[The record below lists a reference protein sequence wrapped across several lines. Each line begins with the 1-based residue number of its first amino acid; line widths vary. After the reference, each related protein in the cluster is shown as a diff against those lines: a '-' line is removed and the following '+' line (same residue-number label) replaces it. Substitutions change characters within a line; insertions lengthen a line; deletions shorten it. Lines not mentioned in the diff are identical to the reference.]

1 MMKAKETN
9 GACSISLLALPFFL
23 IIYKAL
29 AYELSLPSYENQEG
43 QQRCGFSCETKC
55 PPGLCCSWLGYCGTT
70 VEYCGRQ
77 HCQEQCPSPPPPPHA
92 PPPPY
97 APGQCG
103 MQAGG
108 RKCPPGLCCS
118 LSGWCGATEEYCREG
133 ECQSQCHSNLTSHK
147 TQEGQ
152 RECGYQGCYK
162 KCPPGSCCSLWGWCG
177 TTKEFCGKY
186 VCQDQCPSPPPAPP
200 PPPYAPGRC
209 GMQEDGRKYP
219 PGLCCSSSGWCGT
232 TKLYCAKEWCQ
243 SQWKSTTLTS
253 SIMNRVTGI
262 GSFFLNG
269 YGV

>member
-9 GACSISLLALPFFL
+9 GAFSISLWALAFFFL
-23 IIYKAL
+23 IIYKAS
-29 AYELSLPSYENQEG
+29 AYELSLPSDKNQEG
-43 QQRCGFSCETKC
+43 QQRCGYSCDKKC
-55 PPGLCCSWLGYCGTT
+55 PPGSCCNWWGYCGTT
-70 VEYCGRQ
+70 EEYCGRR
-77 HCQEQCPSPPPPPHA
+77 HCQDQCPPPPPPPIA

-108 RKCPPGLCCS
+108 IKCPPGLCCS

-133 ECQSQCHSNLTSHK
+133 WCQSQCKSNLTPHNNSLMGK
-147 TQEGQ
+147 

-162 KCPPGSCCSLWGWCG
+162 KCPPGSCCSRRGWCG
-177 TTKEFCGKY
+177 TTEEFCTKY
-186 VCQDQCPSPPPAPP
+186 FCQDQCVPPPAPAP

-209 GMQEDGRKYP
+209 GMQADGRKCP

-243 SQWKSTTLTS
+243 SQCKSTALTS
-253 SIMNRVTGI
+253 FVIESLL
-262 GSFFLNG
+262 LNG
-269 YGV
+269 TVSS